1 MRNIVVKALLLA
13 VCGVAVAHSQTAV
26 PMVPYVSMT
35 TASTR
40 AEFEH
45 RWADHY
51 HLNASRV
58 HITSF
63 EPIVGGPGAR
73 VTFVI
78 LGEGHKCDM
87 PPTMED
93 SSMTPNHEPT
103 GTHGNMPPHNLPSGS
118 HGSMPPHHLPSG
130 SHGSMPPHHLPSGS
144 HGSMPPHNLP
154 SGSQGSLPP
163 HHEPT
168 NMPPHREN
176 NGTHGNMPPHREN
189 NDTHGAMPGCAMME
203 PNDLSQKSAQEIDAV
218 LMHSARNVFKQLG
231 MFELTHG
238 KAWTWRVEKNGTVVV
253 KPKAHFEVAE
263 SMTEA
268 ALATEINRVAG
279 SEVVASVVCHNA
291 TQEQMKGRVSCD
303 VEFVSQQ
310 AALEASGNSSVMTS
324 VFSSYMAA
332 DESVESGSATSE
344 PSSGTT
350 SGGTIA
356 AVVASALVVV
366 GVVAVVGVLRYRRT
380 ARTMTAA
387 DIDES
392 LVSVNT
398 QEEA

>member
-1 MRNIVVKALLLA
+1 MCATTLPIPSPLYIPNQSPKLVEMRNIVVKALLLA

-26 PMVPYVSMT
+26 PVVPYVSMT

-87 PPTMED
+87 PPTMEH
-93 SSMTPNHEPT
+93 SSMTPNHE
-103 GTHGNMPPHNLPSGS
+103 PSGS

-130 SHGSMPPHHLPSGS
+130 SHGSMPPH
-144 HGSMPPHNLP
+144 
-154 SGSQGSLPP
+154 
-163 HHEPT
+163 
-168 NMPPHREN
+168 REN

-189 NDTHGAMPGCAMME
+189 NGTHGNMPGCAMME

-303 VEFVSQQ
+303 VEFVSHQ

-392 LVSVNT
+392 LVSVNA